1 MLKAFESELF
11 LNNHILAL
19 SPEPTDKHHW
29 MKFVFSFIQ
38 MKAISKF
45 LAHVHPLSWHGRMG
59 IYIHKNVKTHS
70 LNNS

>member
-45 LAHVHPLSWHGRMG
+45 LAHVHPSPGMG
-59 IYIHKNVKTHS
+59 GWGYIPIKM
-70 LNNS
+70 

>member
-19 SPEPTDKHHW
+19 SPEPLDEVCFFIYSNEGYFK
-29 MKFVFSFIQ
+29 VFSPR
-38 MKAISKF
+38 APPL
-45 LAHVHPLSWHGRMG
+45 LAGRMG
-59 IYIHKNVKTHS
+59 IYSDKNVKTHS